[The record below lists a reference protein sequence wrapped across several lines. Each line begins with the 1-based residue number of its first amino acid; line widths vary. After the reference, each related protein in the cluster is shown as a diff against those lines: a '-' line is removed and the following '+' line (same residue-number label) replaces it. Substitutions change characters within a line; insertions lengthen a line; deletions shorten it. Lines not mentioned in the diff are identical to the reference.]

1 MKVKIK
7 KNKETKTFNIVDSWS
22 DVTLEKWQ
30 RLVTG
35 KKSKSEEAVATIN
48 ALSDIPKK
56 LIKEMA
62 LSDVASIFERLSK
75 LQVEGKHKKIFKID
89 EVEYG
94 FMPDLDE
101 ITLGEY
107 ADLEHY
113 IKDGLEKNMHKIMSV
128 LFRPVTSK
136 DGKMYSIEAYKDGR
150 QRADKFKKKMNASQ
164 VQEALVFFWNLG
176 NELSMTLPLFLMEK
190 LTKIQ
195 TEINLQKSGG
205 GSE

>member
-62 LSDVASIFERLSK
+62 LSDVATIFERLSK